1 MKRSNDQILKIVLI
15 IIGGMF
21 LFSFATCLGIGGFLT
36 SEPEIENNKVLS
48 ENKTNLAK
56 DKVENTIKKTEN
68 TTKNPVPTATIK
80 PTKKPVS
87 TATIKPTKKP
97 DLMDLQ
103 FQILKDEF
111 KGVADIK
118 LKKSEKIIEIIP
130 VDKSFMIEAQMAYDG
145 DQVALN
151 NWNEIIKNLKIISKN
166 MSRKDITICIVN
178 NLNTENYIL
187 MIANGIVLYNFI
199 EI

>member
-1 MKRSNDQILKIVLI
+1 MPSTAAISD
-15 IIGGMF
+15 
-21 LFSFATCLGIGGFLT
+21 ATCLGIGGFLT